1 MKLRAWATLLMAF
14 IMMISSIS
22 SAQWGYGMYGGMQM
36 CPYGYGAADGAS
48 DEDDE
53 LAELAE
59 ERRELRREKRELEKS
74 FRQIERDLDTLRES
88 VTTVVKSSWST
99 VIFEHMDKG
108 MNCSVCGAQP
118 GRVVVE
124 GPQVAPTPGRPI
136 GRPVGQEVVTETVT
150 IIEEVAPTPVPRPA
164 TPTPAPPP
172 PAPTPR
178 PATPTPR
185 PIVVTPPPATPV
197 PTPEVVTIRPPARP
211 RPSAAPKPSSTPRD
225 RAENTTVGGGR
236 MPASEVVS
244 AAARLSGTVQA
255 GGGFEDFGPDLGEQ
269 MFGADGSPTLCNPA
283 RPPYTMNAW
292 RAICRG
298 EGKIDSRVCRDRYF
312 QNGDVKPAQANSCA
326 RALDRYRKLT
336 LEMTKAQNRLA
347 KVEDEISNIGY
358 RIGDIKM
365 SRRLDRDMEAD
376 CPAGDGSC
384 YERGSTRTRKSKGP
398 SLGQTL
404 LAVGM
409 DALQIGATYTLGK
422 KANEWNART
431 GHQALPYVASGIMSG
446 AYFPYR
452 TAGLYG
458 GIYGGV
464 NGGFGCSPSMAGGG
478 MMAGPYGMMGPFGMG
493 GGIYGGAGPF
503 GYPGG
508 IGGYP
513 IYGGGMYPP
522 GAGPWGMNGPW
533 GVGQWPGGYPG
544 AGGFVGGI
552 AGGIAGGFAGMP
564 GYAGGF
570 AGMAGGFAGMPGFA
584 GGIAGGF
591 AGMPG
596 YAGGFAGMPGMAGG
610 FAGMP
615 GMAGGF
621 AGMPGMAGGFAMP
634 GMAGGF
640 AGMPGY
646 AGGFA
651 TGYAGGFAGM
661 AGMAGGFASPWG
673 IAGGMAGGFMTGMAM
688 DPTLMQQQYQLQ
700 LEAQRRQSEQ
710 AASRMRLYQ
719 GFMQEY
725 MQFQM
730 KWNQYFGSGAG
741 TDMFYT
747 PGAGS
752 GGTLPGGSGPG
763 VGTTPGRTR

>member
-1 MKLRAWATLLMAF
+1 
-14 IMMISSIS
+14 
-22 SAQWGYGMYGGMQM
+22 MYGGMHM
-36 CPYGYGAADGAS
+36 CPYGYGAAEGAS

-99 VIFEHMDKG
+99 VILEHMDKG

-124 GPQVAPTPGRPI
+124 APPAVPAPIPGRPI
-136 GRPVGQEVVTETVT
+136 GRPVGPETITETVT
-150 IIEEVAPTPVPRPA
+150 IIEEVVERPIVRPVQPA
-164 TPTPAPPP
+164 PAPPATAP
-172 PAPTPR
+172 VRPAPAP
-178 PATPTPR
+178 
-185 PIVVTPPPATPV
+185 PIVLVPPP
-197 PTPEVVTIRPPARP
+197 PTSPAPEVVPVSPPRRP
-211 RPSAAPKPSSTPRD
+211 RPPGDPNPSAKPRKGSEFTPP
-225 RAENTTVGGGR
+225 GGGR
-236 MPASEVVS
+236 MPASDRMPANEVVS
-244 AAARLSGTVQA
+244 AAARLTGQA
-255 GGGFEDFGPDLGEQ
+255 PPASSDDFGPDLGEQ
-269 MFGADGSPTLCNPA
+269 TFGADGSPTLCNPA
-283 RPPYTMNAW
+283 RAPYTMNAW

-298 EGKIDSRVCRDRYF
+298 EGRIDARVCRDRYF
-312 QNGDVKPAQANSCA
+312 QQGDIKPAQANSCA
-326 RALDRYRKLT
+326 RALERYRKLT

-347 KVEDEISNIGY
+347 KVEDEISGIGY

-384 YERGSTRTRKSKGP
+384 YERGSTKKTKSKGP

-409 DALQIGATYTLGK
+409 DALQIGATYKLGSE
-422 KANEWNART
+422 ANKLRART
-431 GHQALPYVASGIMSG
+431 GHETLPYVASGILTG
-446 AYFPYR
+446 GFFPYR

-458 GIYGGV
+458 GLYGGV
-464 NGGFGCSPSMAGGG
+464 NGAFGCSPSMAGGG
-478 MMAGPYGMMGPFGMG
+478 MGAGPMGMMGPFGMG

-503 GYPGG
+503 GYPGA

-513 IYGGGMYPP
+513 NYGGGMYPP

-552 AGGIAGGFAGMP
+552 AGGIAGGFVGMPGMAGGFAGMP

-570 AGMAGGFAGMPGFA
+570 AGMPGYAGGFAGMPGY
-584 GGIAGGF
+584 AGGF

-615 GMAGGF
+615 GY
-621 AGMPGMAGGFAMP
+621 
-634 GMAGGF
+634 AGGF

-651 TGYAGGFAGM
+651 GMPGMAGGFAGM

-673 IAGGMAGGFMTGMAM
+673 IAGGMAGGFMTGMSM
-688 DPTLMQQQYQLQ
+688 DPTYVQQQYQLQ

-719 GFMQEY
+719 GFMSEY
-725 MQFQM
+725 MEFQR
-730 KWNQYFGSGAG
+730 KWDQYFRSGAG
-741 TDMFYT
+741 SDLIYQPAL

-752 GGTLPGGSGPG
+752 GGSTPPGGSGPG
-763 VGTTPGRTR
+763 VGTQPGRTR

>member
-1 MKLRAWATLLMAF
+1 
-14 IMMISSIS
+14 
-22 SAQWGYGMYGGMQM
+22 MYGGMQM
-36 CPYGYGAADGAS
+36 CPYGYGAASGAS

-99 VIFEHMDKG
+99 VILEHMDKG
-108 MNCSVCGAQP
+108 NNCSVCGAQP

-124 GPQVAPTPGRPI
+124 APPAVPAPTAGRPI
-136 GRPVGQEVVTETVT
+136 GGPVGPETRTETVT
-150 IIEEVAPTPVPRPA
+150 IIEEVAPIVARPPRPA
-164 TPTPAPPP
+164 PPVQAAPAPPVKPAPAPPTRPIVVVPPPP
-172 PAPTPR
+172 PAPEQ
-178 PATPTPR
+178 
-185 PIVVTPPPATPV
+185 VVRTPV
-197 PTPEVVTIRPPARP
+197 RP
-211 RPSAAPKPSSTPRD
+211 RPSPNPSPSSTPRK
-225 RAENTTVGGGR
+225 RTEFTPESGGGR
-236 MPASEVVS
+236 MPASETVS
-244 AAARLSGTVQA
+244 AAARLTGQPQPGS
-255 GGGFEDFGPDLGEQ
+255 FDDFGPDLGEQ
-269 MFGADGSPTLCNPA
+269 TFGADGLPTLCNPA
-283 RPPYTMNAW
+283 RAPYTMNAW

-298 EGKIDSRVCRDRYF
+298 EGRIDARVCRDRYF
-312 QNGDVKPAQANSCA
+312 QQSEMKPAQANSCA
-326 RALDRYRKLT
+326 RAIERYRKLT
-336 LEMTKAQNRLA
+336 LEMTKTQARIA
-347 KVEDEISNIGY
+347 KVEDEISGIGY

-384 YERGSTRTRKSKGP
+384 YERGSTRRTKSKGP

-409 DALQIGATYTLGK
+409 DALQIGATYKLGSE
-422 KANEWNART
+422 ANKLRART
-431 GHQALPYVASGIMSG
+431 GHETLPYVASGILNG
-446 AYFPYR
+446 GFFPYR

-458 GIYGGV
+458 GLYGGV
-464 NGGFGCSPSMAGGG
+464 NGAFGCSPSMAGGG
-478 MMAGPYGMMGPFGMG
+478 MGAGPMGMMGPFGMG

-513 IYGGGMYPP
+513 NYGGGMYPP

-533 GVGQWPGGYPG
+533 GLGQWPGGYPG

-564 GYAGGF
+564 G
-570 AGMAGGFAGMPGFA
+570 MAGGFAGMPGFA
-584 GGIAGGF
+584 GGFAGMPGMAGGFAGGF

-596 YAGGFAGMPGMAGG
+596 FAGGFAGMPGMAGGFAGGFAGMPGMAGG

-621 AGMPGMAGGFAMP
+621 AGMPGMAGGFAGMP

-646 AGGFA
+646 AG
-651 TGYAGGFAGM
+651 GYAGGFAGM

-688 DPTLMQQQYQLQ
+688 DPTYMQQQYQLQ
-700 LEAQRRQSEQ
+700 LEAQRRQTEQ

-719 GFMQEY
+719 GFMSEY
-725 MQFQM
+725 MQFQI

-741 TDMFYT
+741 SDLYYS

-752 GGTLPGGSGPG
+752 GGSTVPGGSGPG